1 MRKKF
6 YHYNKEEIR
15 RNRSRKMRKNA
26 ARLVCIT
33 TLSATMLG
41 SVPWTQNASAYTG
54 TQSGVVSMS
63 ELSMEGA
70 VTYDLSDTGL
80 ITTKKLVD
88 YRGKKQEFHIID
100 INITKNGTY
109 IIKGSNEVN
118 GAYVDTHIAVA
129 EGVEAD
135 IIFDGARIKNDDAY
149 CSDIN
154 YCTGPTYSKLFPLLE
169 INGTANIYTR
179 EDSRLEAEH
188 ERDYTAT
195 VSVSGLMRMRQLEES
210 EKQGTLEIVS
220 FLSAIG
226 TNTSRTGKFYME
238 GGSLSLDGGIGQ
250 YGDALGEIAVTG
262 GTLAI
267 ASNIA
272 MCADRIRISGGRIQG
287 KSVASNLTVFD
298 GNKST
303 TITGGVIKY
312 DGVKYGDDVISFGG
326 ANIFQGASPK
336 IMGGTF
342 DISGLPDGWRGRFT
356 YSYDAC
362 GNKLFLR
369 TLEDLPANAQI
380 TAVNGRTVTDTPT
393 GTGSVRMML
402 PEGKNAIRVDDETY
416 VYQYDGT
423 KMVRSEEQSCQV
435 SLHIKEGEEEVETKE
450 IRVAQGTVITK
461 LFRNDPQYEYTYRT
475 KDGEVIEDDTE
486 ITGDMDIYLT
496 RQPKKYALTINNG
509 EREYVPYGTKLEE
522 GYLYCDP
529 DYPGKLYYPGDEVT
543 YDMKIMRIPAV
554 KENGQWWILIETEE
568 DVSRVNTFITNCR
581 DLNIRLET
589 DLDMQDKNNWS
600 LITGRYYKGILD
612 GNGHMIKNLTKDI
625 SYGSYSITRELHGTV
640 KNLQFQ
646 NITFQRNYND
656 ADGTGVIC
664 GRNYGTIENCSFENV
679 SIITMEMPEDVT
691 SEDDSQTVLV
701 DKGIIAGWN
710 MGQIRHCYTS
720 GSSITGDGKGYELAR
735 NIEGTIEDSYYLS
748 KEETEDGG
756 RTAEQFASGEICWEL
771 NGGVTDGTQRWYQ
784 NIDGD
789 SSEDYVKDLFP
800 VMAPDHD
807 TVRVRYDGC
816 TRKYTNHEPNVPVHD
831 LVYSA
836 EGNVLTAVCRENT
849 EHAVTAV
856 VTAGAKSIEYDGKSH
871 AATVSCEY
879 SDGWI
884 GEKES
889 YEIVYTRQGQE
900 TTDLTSPGTI
910 TASITAGGVT
920 AKTEYIIK
928 KTVTPSPVPTDAPS
942 QIPTVSPAITLSPDQ
957 SGKPEASREP
967 GTTSKPEESV
977 TPVPGQSEKPETSR
991 EPGTTK
997 KPEESVTPAPVQSE
1011 KPETS
1016 REPETTSKPEESV
1029 TPAPVQSEKP
1039 ETSREPETT
1048 SKPEESVMPSPGQS
1062 EKPET
1067 SREPGTTKEPEESVT
1082 PVPGQSEKP
1091 EPTKKPE
1098 ETVTPAPSPGETT
1111 EPTKKPEETVTP
1123 APNPSETTEPTK
1135 EPDAAITPAPV
1146 TSSTPKLLEKK
1157 GVSYQVTKAGGKNP
1171 AVAYQKNSE
1180 KSKKNIKVPDT
1191 VTIGG
1196 VKYKVTSIAPKAFS
1210 NNKKLT
1216 RITIGKNVEE
1226 IGKKAFY
1233 NCRNLRNIRM
1243 ESTRLTGAKVGNKA
1257 FAGINE
1263 KAVVT
1268 VPDKKRKAYEK
1279 WLQKKGL
1286 TATQKV
1292 VSDQ

>member
-1 MRKKF
+1 M
-6 YHYNKEEIR
+6 
-15 RNRSRKMRKNA
+15 
-26 ARLVCIT
+26 
-33 TLSATMLG
+33 
-41 SVPWTQNASAYTG
+41 
-54 TQSGVVSMS
+54 
-63 ELSMEGA
+63 
-70 VTYDLSDTGL
+70 
-80 ITTKKLVD
+80 D

-135 IIFDGARIKNDDAY
+135 IIFDGTRIKNDDAY

-496 RQPKKYALTINNG
+496 RQPKN
-509 EREYVPYGTKLEE
+509 
-522 GYLYCDP
+522 
-529 DYPGKLYYPGDEVT
+529 
-543 YDMKIMRIPAV
+543 
-554 KENGQWWILIETEE
+554 
-568 DVSRVNTFITNCR
+568 
-581 DLNIRLET
+581 
-589 DLDMQDKNNWS
+589 
-600 LITGRYYKGILD
+600 
-612 GNGHMIKNLTKDI
+612 
-625 SYGSYSITRELHGTV
+625 
-640 KNLQFQ
+640 
-646 NITFQRNYND
+646 
-656 ADGTGVIC
+656 
-664 GRNYGTIENCSFENV
+664 
-679 SIITMEMPEDVT
+679 MP
-691 SEDDSQTVLV
+691 
-701 DKGIIAGWN
+701 
-710 MGQIRHCYTS
+710 
-720 GSSITGDGKGYELAR
+720 
-735 NIEGTIEDSYYLS
+735 
-748 KEETEDGG
+748 
-756 RTAEQFASGEICWEL
+756 
-771 NGGVTDGTQRWYQ
+771 
-784 NIDGD
+784 
-789 SSEDYVKDLFP
+789 
-800 VMAPDHD
+800 
-807 TVRVRYDGC
+807 
-816 TRKYTNHEPNVPVHD
+816 
-831 LVYSA
+831 
-836 EGNVLTAVCRENT
+836 
-849 EHAVTAV
+849 
-856 VTAGAKSIEYDGKSH
+856 
-871 AATVSCEY
+871 
-879 SDGWI
+879 
-884 GEKES
+884 
-889 YEIVYTRQGQE
+889 
-900 TTDLTSPGTI
+900 
-910 TASITAGGVT
+910 
-920 AKTEYIIK
+920 
-928 KTVTPSPVPTDAPS
+928 
-942 QIPTVSPAITLSPDQ
+942 
-957 SGKPEASREP
+957 
-967 GTTSKPEESV
+967 
-977 TPVPGQSEKPETSR
+977 
-991 EPGTTK
+991 
-997 KPEESVTPAPVQSE
+997 
-1011 KPETS
+1011 
-1016 REPETTSKPEESV
+1016 
-1029 TPAPVQSEKP
+1029 
-1039 ETSREPETT
+1039 
-1048 SKPEESVMPSPGQS
+1048 
-1062 EKPET
+1062 
-1067 SREPGTTKEPEESVT
+1067 
-1082 PVPGQSEKP
+1082 
-1091 EPTKKPE
+1091 
-1098 ETVTPAPSPGETT
+1098 
-1111 EPTKKPEETVTP
+1111 
-1123 APNPSETTEPTK
+1123 
-1135 EPDAAITPAPV
+1135 
-1146 TSSTPKLLEKK
+1146 
-1157 GVSYQVTKAGGKNP
+1157 
-1171 AVAYQKNSE
+1171 
-1180 KSKKNIKVPDT
+1180 
-1191 VTIGG
+1191 
-1196 VKYKVTSIAPKAFS
+1196 
-1210 NNKKLT
+1210 
-1216 RITIGKNVEE
+1216 
-1226 IGKKAFY
+1226 
-1233 NCRNLRNIRM
+1233 
-1243 ESTRLTGAKVGNKA
+1243 
-1257 FAGINE
+1257 
-1263 KAVVT
+1263 
-1268 VPDKKRKAYEK
+1268 
-1279 WLQKKGL
+1279 
-1286 TATQKV
+1286 
-1292 VSDQ
+1292 